1 MHGLGCE
8 IKLLNI
14 YFLMVA
20 LFGHFSRLVVDSRG
34 RSATWASPPTPL
46 SGHKRE
52 DQIEIG
58 LSFLTE
64 VTSILPCLSQIV
76 RLPL

>member
-20 LFGHFSRLVVDSRG
+20 LFGHFSRLVVDSRD
-34 RSATWASPPTPL
+34 RSATWASL
-46 SGHKRE
+46 
-52 DQIEIG
+52 
-58 LSFLTE
+58 
-64 VTSILPCLSQIV
+64 
-76 RLPL
+76 RLPYLATKGKIKLRLGSAS